1 MSDAS
6 KPALLVVAKATSAA
20 AMEELER
27 AFNCLH
33 LWRQPPDAQDAFI
46 DAVSPGVR
54 AVFTTGIAGIAA
66 ELIARLPALE
76 LIAVHGTGVDKI
88 ALAAAHARGIAVTNT
103 PGVLTDDVADLA
115 CALVLASAR
124 CLPQL
129 DRHVRSGAWEAGAP
143 LAPGRSIR
151 GKVAGLYGFGAI
163 GQAVASRLVAFGM
176 QLRYF
181 QRSEVAGSV
190 ATRCASLLA
199 LAQESDYLIVA
210 VPGGRATLHTVDRA
224 VLAALG
230 PQGTLVN
237 IARGSV
243 VDEAALI
250 GALDAGTLG
259 AAALDVFDDE
269 PRVPAALCGRANVV
283 LTPHAGSLTV
293 ETRYAMGKLAIDNLL
308 AHFAGAPLLTPVA
321 TASPSALR

>member
-1 MSDAS
+1 MSNSS
-6 KPALLVVAKATSAA
+6 KPAVLVLAKATSAA

-27 AFNCLH
+27 AFTCLH
-33 LWRQPPDAQDAFI
+33 LWQQEPGAQDAFI
-46 DAVSPGVR
+46 ERVAPDVR
-54 AVFTTGIAGIAA
+54 GVFTTGIVGITAA
-66 ELIARLPALE
+66 RIAQLPALE
-76 LIAVHGTGVDKI
+76 VIAVHGTGVDKI
-88 ALAAAHARGIAVTNT
+88 ALPAAHARGIAVTNT

-115 CALVLASAR
+115 VALILASAR
-124 CLPQL
+124 SLPQL

-163 GQAVASRLVAFGM
+163 GQAIAMRLLGFGM
-176 QLRYF
+176 KLRYF

-190 ATRCASLLA
+190 ATRSASLMA
-199 LAQESDYLIVA
+199 LAEESDYLMAA
-210 VPGGRATLHTVDRA
+210 VPGGPATEHAINRE

-250 GALDAGTLG
+250 EALDAGTLG
-259 AAALDVFDDE
+259 AAALDVYQDE
-269 PRVPAALCGRANVV
+269 PRVPASLRERANVV

-308 AHFAGAPLLTPVA
+308 AHFSGGPLLTPVKPA
-321 TASPSALR
+321 